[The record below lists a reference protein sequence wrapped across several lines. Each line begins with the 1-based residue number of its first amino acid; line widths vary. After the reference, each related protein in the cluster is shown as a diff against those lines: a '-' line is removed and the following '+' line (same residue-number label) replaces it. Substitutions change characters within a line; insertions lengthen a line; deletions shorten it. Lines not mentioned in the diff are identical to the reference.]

1 MTIERLKP
9 NKTNKLNKKYAERK
23 TLLTK
28 MLEND
33 IL

>member
-1 MTIERLKP
+1 MAIELLKP
-9 NKTNKLNKKYAERK
+9 NKINKLNKKCAEKK

-28 MLEND
+28 ILEND

>member
-9 NKTNKLNKKYAERK
+9 NKINKLNKKYAERK

-28 MLEND
+28 ILEND